1 MKISSITYQRLTSIT
16 ALTLL
21 LAFLIPTGL
30 QAKQLVDYCLMS
42 HHDELEVVDNYSC
55 CKEEAPSHQN
65 SELPNHDCGILG
77 FCACDIGDTVLH
89 ESEWTL
95 TTNKFTAL
103 LTEQADLA
111 PFIVTTE
118 RISLSHHH
126 RLGQHDPPLW
136 LMYDTFLM

>member
-1 MKISSITYQRLTSIT
+1 MSSKIYQQLNSIA

-30 QAKQLVDYCLMS
+30 QAKQLVDFCMMS
-42 HHDELEVVDNYSC
+42 HHDGMEMANNHRC
-55 CKEEAPSHQN
+55 CTEEAPSHHD
-65 SELPNHDCGILG
+65 SELPSHDCGILG
-77 FCACDIGDTVLH
+77 FCACNIGDTVLN
-89 ESEWTL
+89 ESEWTQ

-103 LTEQADLA
+103 LTEQADLS
-111 PFIVTTE
+111 PFIITNE
-118 RISLSHHH
+118 RITFSLHH